1 MFDFLRRFLRGE
13 SGAVTVDWVVLTA
26 AVVALAISAF
36 FGISGGVD
44 FLTTD
49 TATYLEQQDL
59 QSQTNIQDLYSALGG

>member
-1 MFDFLRRFLRGE
+1 MFDFLRRFLGDE